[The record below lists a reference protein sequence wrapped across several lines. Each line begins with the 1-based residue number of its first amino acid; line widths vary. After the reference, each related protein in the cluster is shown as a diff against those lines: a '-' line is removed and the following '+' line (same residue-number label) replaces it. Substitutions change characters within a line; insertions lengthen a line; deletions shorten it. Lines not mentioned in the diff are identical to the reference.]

1 MLKEKSV
8 KYGESIATNAEFSV
22 RNKGLEETIKKS
34 KEAIRQ
40 KRATGQKPVGLFILC
55 GREFRIMS
63 LKFHLKFCKQ
73 KFDLAQQ
80 SLLPNK
86 RRNAD
91 KIIGNYEANQSRW
104 VGGGNY
110 DALNQQ
116 AFEQYKSRR
125 PILWKNFSSR

>member
-40 KRATGQKPVGLFILC
+40 KRATGQKPVGIFIHC

-125 PILWKNFSSR
+125 PILWKNFSSW

>member
-91 KIIGNYEANQSRW
+91 KIIGNYEANQNRW

-125 PILWKNFSSR
+125 PILWKNFSSW